1 MRASWKDASTDRKV
15 NLASGFNRI
24 AKLVRLI
31 IPHCGI
37 LIPRR
42 MAVISFLGGLFP
54 RPPNY
59 VPKNKFKAV

>member
-1 MRASWKDASTDRKV
+1 MV
-15 NLASGFNRI
+15 ELASVFNRI

-31 IPHCGI
+31 IPPCGI

-42 MAVISFLGGLFP
+42 MGVISFLGGLFP

-59 VPKNKFKAV
+59 VPKNKLKVV

>member
-1 MRASWKDASTDRKV
+1 MV
-15 NLASGFNRI
+15 ELASVFNRI

-42 MAVISFLGGLFP
+42 MGVISFLGGLFP

-59 VPKNKFKAV
+59 VPKNKLKVV

>member
-1 MRASWKDASTDRKV
+1 MAE
-15 NLASGFNRI
+15 LASGFNRI

-31 IPHCGI
+31 IPQSGI

-42 MAVISFLGGLFP
+42 MGVISFLGGLFP

-59 VPKNKFKAV
+59 VPKNKLKVV